1 MYMRRG
7 DGNAIVPGDEYEIYY
22 WHDSKRNLHTS
33 VMANDVYLSVSGL
46 PAGSLYY
53 IKGVSR
59 GMQNRIFMWDDNKK
73 ELVWH

>member
-1 MYMRRG
+1 M
-7 DGNAIVPGDEYEIYY
+7 E
-22 WHDSKRNLHTS
+22 SHTS
-33 VMANDVYLSVSGL
+33 VKANDVHLSVSGL
-46 PAGSLYY
+46 PAGALYY